1 MKKII
6 SLTPALI
13 MFISI
18 FSAQYVYADTSDSV
32 ILARI
37 EDLCDKLENTY
48 FTKDRSTGCGKKSSG
63 HSCGNCLTSNIVQ
76 TTWFKDMFGY
86 VSTSNFANSYGKDVS
101 YTRAAYSCAGFANFA
116 EWYIFKSSNSDVI
129 STTKIG
135 TYDFTYNN
143 ISTYVKVGDI
153 LRLNNSHS
161 VYIY

>member
-6 SLTPALI
+6 SLTLALI

-18 FSAQYVYADTSDSV
+18 FSAQYVYADTSDSA

-63 HSCGNCLTSNIVQ
+63 HGCANCLTSNIVQ
-76 TTWFKDMFGY
+76 ASWFKNMFGNA
-86 VSTSNFANSYGKDVS
+86 STNSFANSYGKDVN
-101 YTRAAYSCAGFANFA
+101 YTRAGKSCLGFANFA

-135 TYDFTYNN
+135 TYDFNYNN
-143 ISTYVKVGDI
+143 ISRYTVTLAFQRK
-153 LRLNNSHS
+153 
-161 VYIY
+161 